1 MRFERTASSLGG
13 KRSVLLSYED
23 VERSST
29 PLSMPGAGIEPATS
43 LTFRKEL
50 LPLSYPGWSRV

>member
-29 PLSMPGAGIEPATS
+29 PPSMPGAGIEPATS